1 MKIIVDNQVF
11 EIKEN
16 VWVWVNAAFFF
27 AVVGSSILAL
37 LSLFF

>member
-1 MKIIVDNQVF
+1 MKIIIDNQVF

-27 AVVGSSILAL
+27 AVICSFILL
-37 LSLFF
+37 LLHLFF